1 MTEAERSKYDGR
13 DMVIL
18 NRHTEDTIQEDK
30 LSFPMQME
38 NHFAHVRML
47 WEQGI
52 LTHKEA
58 RAISA
63 ALRKLLAAGLDATG
77 RRPGLT
83 DLFSNLEEWLIEE
96 LGIEVGGKFHTGRS
110 RNDMNLTIERMY
122 TRKTLLDMCEAVSF
136 LMDTLLRKAEE
147 HKNTIIP
154 GYTHHSQHAQPVTLG
169 HFYLS
174 AFENFARDLER
185 LLAAYDHTNLSPMG
199 GAAIATTGFPINR
212 ERVAELL
219 GFDGLL
225 LNSMNATSSL
235 DFAYEAASA
244 MCIFIQNVGRMAE
257 SLLLWNMG
265 EVGISR
271 LNLKY
276 CSYSTIMPQKRNPV
290 ALETLRYSGEWSYGA
305 LSTMFN
311 TMKAYTPGNG
321 REPGFVVSLYYEIA
335 QRVMDSAY
343 LLEGIVRTL
352 EVDRERALDMTRKGF
367 STMTELADELDAKA
381 TQTSLAEVSAD
392 VTAEAAARAGGDSAL
407 SSRVSSLESSV
418 PQKARV
424 YYTSY
429 TGNSGSR
436 SFSLSF
442 SPKLV
447 ILASDDY
454 SVCTPKAP
462 MAVAQGKTVSY
473 SGVTLASLSGKT
485 LSVSAD
491 SGYNNSGVSYAVLAI
506 T

>member
-38 NHFAHVRML
+38 NHFAHGRML

-52 LTHKEA
+52 LTRKEA

-63 ALRKLLAAGLDATG
+63 ALRKLLAAGPDATG

-367 STMTELADELDAKA
+367 STMTELADELVRS
-381 TQTSLAEVSAD
+381 QGLSF
-392 VTAEAAARAGGDSAL
+392 AAAKKLVGRLVLLAHEEHIPCEAIGRDLLHRAGLEALGVEVDMPEKLLRAALDPVQNVERRSLIGGPSPARVTEMIEWGGERLKELDSQWKSRGDRLKRA
-407 SSRVSSLESSV
+407 SSRLEELTDALIREEES
-418 PQKARV
+418 
-424 YYTSY
+424 
-429 TGNSGSR
+429 
-436 SFSLSF
+436 
-442 SPKLV
+442 
-447 ILASDDY
+447 
-454 SVCTPKAP
+454 
-462 MAVAQGKTVSY
+462 
-473 SGVTLASLSGKT
+473 
-485 LSVSAD
+485 
-491 SGYNNSGVSYAVLAI
+491 
-506 T
+506 

>member
-63 ALRKLLAAGLDATG
+63 ALRKLLAAGPDATG

-169 HFYLS
+169 HFYLRP
-174 AFENFARDLER
+174 FENFAR
-185 LLAAYDHTNLSPMG
+185 
-199 GAAIATTGFPINR
+199 
-212 ERVAELL
+212 
-219 GFDGLL
+219 
-225 LNSMNATSSL
+225 
-235 DFAYEAASA
+235 
-244 MCIFIQNVGRMAE
+244 
-257 SLLLWNMG
+257 
-265 EVGISR
+265 
-271 LNLKY
+271 
-276 CSYSTIMPQKRNPV
+276 
-290 ALETLRYSGEWSYGA
+290 
-305 LSTMFN
+305 
-311 TMKAYTPGNG
+311 
-321 REPGFVVSLYYEIA
+321 
-335 QRVMDSAY
+335 
-343 LLEGIVRTL
+343 
-352 EVDRERALDMTRKGF
+352 
-367 STMTELADELDAKA
+367 
-381 TQTSLAEVSAD
+381 
-392 VTAEAAARAGGDSAL
+392 
-407 SSRVSSLESSV
+407 
-418 PQKARV
+418 
-424 YYTSY
+424 
-429 TGNSGSR
+429 
-436 SFSLSF
+436 
-442 SPKLV
+442 
-447 ILASDDY
+447 
-454 SVCTPKAP
+454 
-462 MAVAQGKTVSY
+462 
-473 SGVTLASLSGKT
+473 
-485 LSVSAD
+485 
-491 SGYNNSGVSYAVLAI
+491 
-506 T
+506 

>member
-1 MTEAERSKYDGR
+1 MTELERDAYAGR

-18 NRHTEDTIQEDK
+18 DRHTADTIAEDE
-30 LSFPMQME
+30 LSFPMQLE
-38 NHFAHVRML
+38 NHRAHVIML
-47 WEQGI
+47 AEQGI
-52 LTHKEA
+52 LTRAEA
-58 RAISA
+58 G
-63 ALRKLLAAGLDATG
+63 KLLAALKKLQEAGPETVG

-83 DLFSNLEEWLIEE
+83 DLFSNLEEWIIEE
-96 LGIEVGGKFHTGRS
+96 IGLEVGGKLHTGRS

-136 LMDTLLRKAEE
+136 LMDTLLRQARL
-147 HKNTIIP
+147 HKQTVIP

-169 HFYLS
+169 HFYLC
-174 AFENFARDLER
+174 AFENFERDMER

-212 ERVAELL
+212 ERVARLL

-225 LNSMNATSSL
+225 VNSMNATSSL
-235 DFAYEAASA
+235 DFAYESACA

-271 LNLKY
+271 LDLKY

-321 REPGFVVSLYYEIA
+321 REPGFVVSLYMEIA
-335 QRVMDSAY
+335 QRVIDSAY

-352 EVDRERALDMTRKGF
+352 EVDQQRALEVTRAGF
-367 STMTELADELDAKA
+367 STMTELADEMVRSLGLSFSAAKKCVGKLVQIA
-381 TQTSLAEVSAD
+381 HDEHIPCQAI
-392 VTAEAAARAGGDSAL
+392 DSAL
-407 SSRVSSLESSV
+407 VRRAGQEVLGMDLEMPEELIRGALDPVENVKRRNIVGGPSPARVEEMITRGEARLEELSSRWKERRDALEAAS
-418 PQKARV
+418 ALLD
-424 YYTSY
+424 
-429 TGNSGSR
+429 G
-436 SFSLSF
+436 
-442 SPKLV
+442 
-447 ILASDDY
+447 LAGQY
-454 SVCTPKAP
+454 VEEE
-462 MAVAQGKTVSY
+462 
-473 SGVTLASLSGKT
+473 
-485 LSVSAD
+485 
-491 SGYNNSGVSYAVLAI
+491 
-506 T
+506 

>member
-1 MTEAERSKYDGR
+1 
-13 DMVIL
+13 
-18 NRHTEDTIQEDK
+18 
-30 LSFPMQME
+30 
-38 NHFAHVRML
+38 
-47 WEQGI
+47 
-52 LTHKEA
+52 
-58 RAISA
+58 
-63 ALRKLLAAGLDATG
+63 
-77 RRPGLT
+77 
-83 DLFSNLEEWLIEE
+83 
-96 LGIEVGGKFHTGRS
+96 
-110 RNDMNLTIERMY
+110 
-122 TRKTLLDMCEAVSF
+122 
-136 LMDTLLRKAEE
+136 
-147 HKNTIIP
+147 
-154 GYTHHSQHAQPVTLG
+154 
-169 HFYLS
+169 
-174 AFENFARDLER
+174 
-185 LLAAYDHTNLSPMG
+185 MG

-212 ERVAELL
+212 ERVSELL

-367 STMTELADELDAKA
+367 STMTELADELVRS
-381 TQTSLAEVSAD
+381 QGLSF
-392 VTAEAAARAGGDSAL
+392 AAA
-407 SSRVSSLESSV
+407 
-418 PQKARV
+418 K
-424 YYTSY
+424 
-429 TGNSGSR
+429 
-436 SFSLSF
+436 
-442 SPKLV
+442 KLV
-447 ILASDDY
+447 GRLVLLALRSI
-454 SVCTPKAP
+454 SPVWQLAGTSCTGRAWRRL
-462 MAVAQGKTVSY
+462 G
-473 SGVTLASLSGKT
+473 
-485 LSVSAD
+485 
-491 SGYNNSGVSYAVLAI
+491 
-506 T
+506 

>member
-1 MTEAERSKYDGR
+1 
-13 DMVIL
+13 
-18 NRHTEDTIQEDK
+18 
-30 LSFPMQME
+30 
-38 NHFAHVRML
+38 
-47 WEQGI
+47 
-52 LTHKEA
+52 
-58 RAISA
+58 
-63 ALRKLLAAGLDATG
+63 
-77 RRPGLT
+77 
-83 DLFSNLEEWLIEE
+83 
-96 LGIEVGGKFHTGRS
+96 
-110 RNDMNLTIERMY
+110 MNLTIERMY

-169 HFYLS
+169 HFYLC

-290 ALETLRYSGEWSYGA
+290 G
-305 LSTMFN
+305 
-311 TMKAYTPGNG
+311 PGNTSLFRG
-321 REPGFVVSLYYEIA
+321 MELWRPEYDVQHHESLYRPQWA
-335 QRVMDSAY
+335 
-343 LLEGIVRTL
+343 G
-352 EVDRERALDMTRKGF
+352 
-367 STMTELADELDAKA
+367 
-381 TQTSLAEVSAD
+381 
-392 VTAEAAARAGGDSAL
+392 ARLCGQ
-407 SSRVSSLESSV
+407 
-418 PQKARV
+418 P
-424 YYTSY
+424 
-429 TGNSGSR
+429 
-436 SFSLSF
+436 
-442 SPKLV
+442 
-447 ILASDDY
+447 
-454 SVCTPKAP
+454 
-462 MAVAQGKTVSY
+462 
-473 SGVTLASLSGKT
+473 
-485 LSVSAD
+485 
-491 SGYNNSGVSYAVLAI
+491 VL
-506 T
+506 

>member
-63 ALRKLLAAGLDATG
+63 ALRKLLAAGPDATG

-110 RNDMNLTIERMY
+110 RNDMNLTIERMN

-367 STMTELADELDAKA
+367 STMTELADELVRS
-381 TQTSLAEVSAD
+381 QGLSF
-392 VTAEAAARAGGDSAL
+392 AAAKKLVGRLVLLAHEEHIPCEAIGRDLLHRAGLEALGVEVDMPEELLRAALDPVQNVERRSLIGGPSPARVAEMIQWGGGRLKELDSQWKARGDRLKRA
-407 SSRVSSLESSV
+407 SSRLEELTDALIREEES
-418 PQKARV
+418 
-424 YYTSY
+424 
-429 TGNSGSR
+429 
-436 SFSLSF
+436 
-442 SPKLV
+442 
-447 ILASDDY
+447 
-454 SVCTPKAP
+454 
-462 MAVAQGKTVSY
+462 
-473 SGVTLASLSGKT
+473 
-485 LSVSAD
+485 
-491 SGYNNSGVSYAVLAI
+491 
-506 T
+506 

>member
-1 MTEAERSKYDGR
+1 MTDEERNKYDGR

-18 NRHTEDTIQEDK
+18 DRHTSDTIAEDE
-30 LSFPMQME
+30 LSFPMQLE
-38 NHFAHVRML
+38 NHQAHVIML
-47 WEQGI
+47 CEQGI
-52 LTHKEA
+52 ISRAEAKAILT
-58 RAISA
+58 
-63 ALRKLLAAGLDATG
+63 ALRKLQAEGPEAVG

-96 LGIEVGGKFHTGRS
+96 IGLEVGGKLHTGRS
-110 RNDMNLTIERMY
+110 RNDMNLAIERMY

-136 LMDTLLRKAEE
+136 LMDTLLRQAEV

-169 HFYLS
+169 HFYLC
-174 AFENFARDLER
+174 AVENFARDLER

-199 GAAIATTGFPINR
+199 GAAIATTGFPLNR

-225 LNSMNATSSL
+225 VNSMNATSSL
-235 DFAYEAASA
+235 DFAYEAGCA

-271 LNLKY
+271 LALKY

-335 QRVMDSAY
+335 QRVTDSAY

-352 EVDRERALDMTRKGF
+352 EVDREHALDITRKGF
-367 STMTELADELDAKA
+367 STMTELADELVRSQGLSFSAAKKIVGRLVLIA
-381 TQTSLAEVSAD
+381 HEEHIPCESI
-392 VTAEAAARAGGDSAL
+392 DSAL
-407 SSRVSSLESSV
+407 LRRAGQESLGVEIDMPEALLHAALDPVQNVGRRSIIGGPS
-418 PQKARV
+418 PARV
-424 YYTSY
+424 AEMIQMGTRKLEEL
-429 TGNSGSR
+429 TDTWKRRREKLTQASGQ
-436 SFSLSF
+436 LEA
-442 SPKLV
+442 LV
-447 ILASDDY
+447 DAMIAEE
-454 SVCTPKAP
+454 
-462 MAVAQGKTVSY
+462 
-473 SGVTLASLSGKT
+473 
-485 LSVSAD
+485 
-491 SGYNNSGVSYAVLAI
+491 
-506 T
+506 

>member
-63 ALRKLLAAGLDATG
+63 ALRKLLAAGPDATG

-169 HFYLS
+169 HFYLC

-367 STMTELADELDAKA
+367 STMTELADELVRS
-381 TQTSLAEVSAD
+381 QGLSF
-392 VTAEAAARAGGDSAL
+392 AAAKKLVGRLVLLAHEEHIPCEAIGRDLLHRAGLEALGVEVDMPEELLRAALDPVQNVERRSLIGGPSPARVAEMIQWGGGRLKELDSQWKSRGDRLKRA
-407 SSRVSSLESSV
+407 SSRLEELTDALIREEES
-418 PQKARV
+418 
-424 YYTSY
+424 
-429 TGNSGSR
+429 
-436 SFSLSF
+436 
-442 SPKLV
+442 
-447 ILASDDY
+447 
-454 SVCTPKAP
+454 
-462 MAVAQGKTVSY
+462 
-473 SGVTLASLSGKT
+473 
-485 LSVSAD
+485 
-491 SGYNNSGVSYAVLAI
+491 
-506 T
+506 